1 MKMVFLSYS
10 GGLEEVVMEALTDLG
25 IEYYTKW
32 RGVLGRGKTSGP
44 HLGTHVWPKTNSFL
58 AVAVEE
64 EVVNDLLNKVRDL
77 KSTIGK
83 EGIKAFILN
92 LEEVV

>member
-44 HLGTHVWPKTNSFL
+44 HLGEFNRQISLPELV
-58 AVAVEE
+58 
-64 EVVNDLLNKVRDL
+64 D
-77 KSTIGK
+77 STAAMSAMCIAGRFMA
-83 EGIKAFILN
+83 GYNAR
-92 LEEVV
+92 VP